1 MGSLR
6 ADPISSWLEREY
18 CASVAATLMAR
29 TEYFELLED
38 AMVPP
43 VQLVT
48 ALSAWRRHAK
58 QAEVLGGSLSA
69 ARGHA

>member
-1 MGSLR
+1 MGSFR
-6 ADPISSWLEREY
+6 ADPISSWLESEY

-38 AMVPP
+38 AMASP
-43 VQLVT
+43 VELVS
-48 ALSAWRRHAK
+48 ALSAWRHHAN

-69 ARGHA
+69 TRGHA